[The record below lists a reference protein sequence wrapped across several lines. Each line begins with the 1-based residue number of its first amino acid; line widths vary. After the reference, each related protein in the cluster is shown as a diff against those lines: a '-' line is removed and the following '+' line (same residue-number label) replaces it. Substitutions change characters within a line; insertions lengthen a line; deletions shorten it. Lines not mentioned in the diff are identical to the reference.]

1 MEMEYFT
8 EQAASYSEA
17 VAKAKERFG
26 DRAQILTHRT
36 IRMGG
41 FMGIGRK
48 DGVEINGYV
57 ANDLPKKKPSS
68 LEEEKRKF
76 LELAKAENSVALT
89 QILAEVK
96 ALKSQI
102 ADGAAMQSMAAVRG
116 TEHENI
122 SKVQDL
128 LELNEFS
135 PKFVRKI
142 MGRLKAE
149 FTLDELDNWTNVQ
162 DRVLE
167 WIGECIQVY
176 AEKPRDRPHVFI
188 LVGPTGVGKTTTIAK
203 LAARSGIGAAG
214 LPKQKVRIITID
226 NYRIGAKQ
234 QIETFGEIMGI
245 PVNCAET
252 PDDLRK
258 YMAFYQDVDLIFI
271 DTIGKSPKDYENL
284 GKMRALLKECGASS
298 QVYLAMS
305 ATTKGS
311 DMLEIAQ
318 QFEPFNYKST
328 VITKLD
334 ETNKVGSLISTLW
347 EKQKSIS
354 YITDGQV
361 VPHDIEPASAIKLLL
376 HLEGFRVN
384 RDRLEKNLSVNRTEQ

>member
-1 MEMEYFT
+1 MEYFT
-8 EQAASYSEA
+8 EQASSYTEA
-17 VAKAKERFG
+17 VAKIRDRFG
-26 DRAQILTHRT
+26 ERAQILTHRS

-48 DGVEINGYV
+48 DGVEVNGYV
-57 ANDLPKKKPSS
+57 PNEPPKKKPAN
-68 LEEEKRKF
+68 LEEEKKKF
-76 LELAKAENSVALT
+76 LEMNKSESTLVMA
-89 QILAEVK
+89 QILNEVK

-102 ADGAAMQSMAAVRG
+102 ADGAANQSLVGPPRA
-116 TEHENI
+116 EHDNI
-122 SKVQDL
+122 EKVQEL
-128 LELNEFS
+128 LELNEFT
-135 PKFVRKI
+135 PKFIRK
-142 MGRLKAE
+142 MVQRLKTE

-162 DRVLE
+162 DKVLE
-167 WIGECIQVY
+167 WVGECVSIH
-176 AEKPRDRPHVFI
+176 AERPRDRPHVFI

-203 LAARSGIGAAG
+203 LAARHGIGASG

-226 NYRIGAKQ
+226 NYRIGARQ

-258 YMAFYQDVDLIFI
+258 FMAFYQDVDLIFI
-271 DTIGKSPKDYENL
+271 DTIGKSPRDYENL

-298 QVYLAMS
+298 QVCLAMS

-318 QFEPFNYKST
+318 QFEPFNYKSI

-354 YITDGQV
+354 WITDGQV
-361 VPHDIEPASAIKLLL
+361 VPHDIEPASTLKLLL

-384 RDRLEKNLSVNRTEQ
+384 RERLEKTTVISKVEQ